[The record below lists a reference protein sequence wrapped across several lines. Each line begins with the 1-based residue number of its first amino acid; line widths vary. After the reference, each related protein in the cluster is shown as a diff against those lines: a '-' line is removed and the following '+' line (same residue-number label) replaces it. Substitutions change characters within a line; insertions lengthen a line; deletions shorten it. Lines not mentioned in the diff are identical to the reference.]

1 MKILSN
7 CFNLYEKI
15 KVIMKK
21 CKKKLTFIIY
31 ICNIRENGTYQEVGF
46 SRFTEINGL
55 GSIDNI
61 IFHLSS
67 SDSISLCLLLSYF
80 GGKKS
85 KQEKISNF
93 SLRIVYLTYLY
104 LPKVTK
110 SSHTD
115 AALERFPIQGF
126 GGFVLSLIT
135 KLLLVV

>member
-46 SRFTEINGL
+46 SRFIEINGL

-85 KQEKISNF
+85 KQVTFLSESFILHF
-93 SLRIVYLTYLY
+93 CTYQ
-104 LPKVTK
+104 K
-110 SSHTD
+110 
-115 AALERFPIQGF
+115 
-126 GGFVLSLIT
+126 
-135 KLLLVV
+135 